1 MRQKFHFDQPPAT
14 LFEYQERIDN
24 DNQAEQEKYE
34 SPVDDC
40 LPLGGITL
48 TTQKEQ
54 RKDSVESPPS
64 LSRKAKMENL
74 RQRDWYLKR
83 LQEIDFNF
91 DDIGL
96 DKPLSDL
103 MDFYGSHLERLA
115 GSSLYEVDKNILRV
129 ELHEIVKEENSN
141 LARLICKRFPGQHNY
156 KHKRHSSYEYWDSVR
171 LDKENPLDFNA
182 AKAIYIVNL
191 VGSNALF
198 KKSSYMKKIDIFKD
212 KSNPNKGINL
222 ERIKGFSI
230 YNILPGHFL
239 LARIWCVRNLCRF
252 LETSS
257 NLSLK
262 ETVEYF
268 ETLNNDARNE
278 LKHPEKFHVDS
289 TYICLHI
296 SKYTQPIKEDSE
308 AFLLQY
314 DQELSE
320 QRSIRNR

>member
-14 LFEYQERIDN
+14 LFEYQEWIN
-24 DNQAEQEKYE
+24 SDNQAEQEKYE
-34 SPVDDC
+34 SPVDGR

-54 RKDSVESPPS
+54 QKDSVESPPS
-64 LSRKAKMENL
+64 RRRKAKMENL

-156 KHKRHSSYEYWDSVR
+156 KHKRHSAYEDRFVDR
-171 LDKENPLDFNA
+171 LDREDPLDFNND
-182 AKAIYIVNL
+182 KAIYIVNL
-191 VGSNALF
+191 VGGNALF
-198 KKSSYMKKIDIFKD
+198 KKSSYKKKKDIFKD
-212 KSNPNKGINL
+212 RSNPNQGVNL
-222 ERIKGFSI
+222 ERIKNFSI
-230 YNILPGHFL
+230 YKILPGHFL
-239 LARIWCVRNLCRF
+239 LARIWCARSLCRF

-268 ETLNNDARNE
+268 EALNNDARDA
-278 LKHPEKFHVDS
+278 LKHPKKYHVDS
-289 TYICLHI
+289 AYICLHM
-296 SKYTQPIKEDSE
+296 SEYTRPIEKDSE
-308 AFLLQY
+308 AFLLQH
-314 DQELSE
+314 DQELSA